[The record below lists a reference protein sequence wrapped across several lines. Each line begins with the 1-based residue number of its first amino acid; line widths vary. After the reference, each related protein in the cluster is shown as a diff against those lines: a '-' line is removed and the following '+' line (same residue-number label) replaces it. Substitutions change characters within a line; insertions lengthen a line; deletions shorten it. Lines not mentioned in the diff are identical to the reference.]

1 MQLPTIVAVAAVLL
15 ILAETAG
22 LITAIV
28 SARRSATRLARHW
41 GRIGP
46 PKRGGQRR
54 FWRRPRADRP
64 GVAEQARRDL
74 VGGA

>member
-1 MQLPTIVAVAAVLL
+1 MQLPIWAAVLAVV
-15 ILAETAG
+15 IALAETTV

-41 GRIGP
+41 ARVGP
-46 PKRGGQRR
+46 GKRRR
-54 FWRRPRADRP
+54 WRLPRRTRP